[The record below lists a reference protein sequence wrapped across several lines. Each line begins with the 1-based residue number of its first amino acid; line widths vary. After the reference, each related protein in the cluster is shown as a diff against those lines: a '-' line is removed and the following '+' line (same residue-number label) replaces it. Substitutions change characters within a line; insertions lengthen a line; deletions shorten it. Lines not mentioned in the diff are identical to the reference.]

1 MEDRN
6 EVNLG
11 ECIEIVTGRSVGL
24 RLDEYVYI
32 DTKEKVEDENIIKAK
47 ELKSK
52 LEKELLVP
60 KNISPR
66 QAREIIIRI
75 GLFNTVETYINN
87 IEDETERLI
96 ARNYWEYSEVFE
108 RNHPV
113 LLTLV
118 SALGITD
125 EQLDNMFIEASKL

>member
-1 MEDRN
+1 M
-6 EVNLG
+6 
-11 ECIEIVTGRSVGL
+11 IV
-24 RLDEYVYI
+24 I
-32 DTKEKVEDENIIKAK
+32 DENKAK
-47 ELKSK
+47 ELNKVTVIT
-52 LEKELLVP
+52 L
-60 KNISPR
+60 R
-66 QAREIIIRI
+66 QAREIVIRS
-75 GLFNTVETYINN
+75 GLFNAIETNINN
-87 IEDETERLI
+87 IMNETERLI

>member
-125 EQLDNMFIEASKL
+125 EQLDNMFKEASKL